1 MAFKQWSWDRKHLCL
16 VSASRRQT
24 GRDEVCDSNF
34 SGNMM
39 NEKRGGIG
47 KGFSR
52 REGLRP
58 KSRIGGWG
66 AMGSP
71 RSVVV
76 DVQRGSH
83 EVIPCSME
91 KSPLLHHPGNA
102 SSTGQC
108 PQVTHVK
115 TSQKHDTTGGLNK
128 HHASHRE
135 EWSKREYPEHG
146 QGHSHGNFGQRQWKG
161 GGYTGDH
168 SS

>member
-1 MAFKQWSWDRKHLCL
+1 
-16 VSASRRQT
+16 
-24 GRDEVCDSNF
+24 
-34 SGNMM
+34 M
-39 NEKRGGIG
+39 NEKRGGTG

-58 KSRIGGWG
+58 RSRIGGQG
-66 AMGSP
+66 RMEDMGSP
-71 RSVVV
+71 RPGVV

-83 EVIPCSME
+83 EVIPWSME
-91 KSPLLHHPGNA
+91 KSPLHHPGNA

-115 TSQKHDTTGGLNK
+115 TSQKHDTIGGFNK
-128 HHASHRE
+128 HHAAHRE
-135 EWSKREYPEHG
+135 ECSKRKYPEHG
-146 QGHSHGNFGQRQWKG
+146 QGHSHENFGQRQWKR